1 MSKDV
6 LICGSIAFDTI
17 AVFEGRFR
25 DHILAD
31 SLKSLSVSFFAPL
44 LRKEYGG
51 CAGNIAYSLKLLGGQ
66 PVPVGTVGQDA
77 DDYLQRLRDL
87 GIDTRLV
94 RVLPDTFTAQC
105 HIITDQENNQIASFH
120 PGAMLRSAENDL
132 SGNAAC
138 WAIVSPDAKDGMFA
152 HAQRLQA
159 AGIPFIFDLGQAMP
173 LFDGDDLRRML
184 GMADILTANDYE
196 ASVIEERTG
205 RTLQELAAG
214 LQAVVVTRGADGASL
229 FVGDTCTD
237 IPPAPVTDVVDPT
250 GCGDAHRAGLLYG
263 LAHDW
268 SLRDACCLANVMGG
282 LKSPTE
288 VRRITARRVPMW
300 RRFCRRTTV
309 SMRVCSP
316 DPDTAPFWYLFSLQE
331 SAHGD
336 PHACFFVPHG
346 APCRHCRH
354 LPLGADAGRLCQSV
368 RIQFR
373 LHLWPGPAGTD
384 RALWHGGVRALRGHS
399 VR

>member
-31 SLKSLSVSFFAPL
+31 SIKSLSVSFFAPS

-77 DDYLQRLRDL
+77 GGYLQRLRDL

-94 RVLPDTFTAQC
+94 RVLPDTYTAQC

-138 WAIVSPDAKDGMFA
+138 WAIVSPDSKDGMFS
-152 HAQRLQA
+152 HAERLRA
-159 AGIPFIFDLGQAMP
+159 EGIPFIFDLGQAMP
-173 LFDGDDLRRML
+173 LFDGGDLQRML
-184 GMADILTANDYE
+184 GMASILTANDYE
-196 ASVIEERTG
+196 ASVIEERMG
-205 RTLQELAAG
+205 RSVQELAAG
-214 LQAVVVTRGADGASL
+214 LQAVVVTRGGEGASL
-229 FVGDTCTD
+229 FVGDERTD
-237 IPPAPVTDVVDPT
+237 IPAPPVERVVDPT

-263 LAHDW
+263 LANGW

-282 LKSPTE
+282 FKIAHRGLQNHSPS
-288 VRRITARRVPMW
+288 
-300 RRFCRRTTV
+300 RT
-309 SMRVCSP
+309 
-316 DPDTAPFWYLFSLQE
+316 DIAAALQQ
-331 SAHGD
+331 HYGI
-336 PHACFFVPHG
+336 
-346 APCRHCRH
+346 
-354 LPLGADAGRLCQSV
+354 DAGML
-368 RIQFR
+368 
-373 LHLWPGPAGTD
+373 A
-384 RALWHGGVRALRGHS
+384 
-399 VR
+399 